1 VGDEAVA
8 VASRIK
14 YMLEAPKSSELV
26 AAYFGATS
34 SFSGD
39 TFDSVGTNDPFTF
52 SVDDLLALTMLD
64 VGLKPPAV
72 RAVLGPGQ
80 VRLSELLRAIPHDQP
95 LWEAT
100 GETLSA
106 ANDLFVELD
115 ALPAVGAVNAGKLM
129 ARKRPR
135 LIPVIDK
142 HVIAA
147 LQAPKG
153 TYWTTMRDALG
164 MNELWQQVERTL
176 RGSTPSSVSTLRLLD
191 VAIWMRLSEADSARL
206 VRSRLG
212 LPDPPSV

>member
-14 YMLEAPKSSELV
+14 HLIEAPKSSELV
-26 AAYFGATS
+26 AAYFDATS

-39 TFDSVGTNDPFTF
+39 TFDSVGTNDPFKF

-72 RAVLGPGQ
+72 RAVLGPSQ

-115 ALPAVGAVNAGKLM
+115 VLPAVGAVNAGKLM

-147 LQAPKG
+147 LQTPKG

-164 MNELWQQVERTL
+164 MNQLWQQVERTL
-176 RGSTPSSVSTLRLLD
+176 RGSTPTNASTLRLLD

-206 VRSRLG
+206 VRSQLG
-212 LPDPPSV
+212 LPVTPR